1 MHEICIPVPKLK
13 EEQGADVEVM
23 VGGKKKRFSFR
34 VAAFPWKTETV
45 STGDQ
50 TYVEKTSN
58 SIMDLKNNIESYDPA
73 WELVQIYSPNPKAK
87 FIQVLFRHKN
97 LN

>member
-1 MHEICIPVPKLK
+1 MHEICIPVPKL
-13 EEQGADVEVM
+13 EDEQGADVEVR
-23 VGGKKKRFSFR
+23 VGGKKKKFSFR

-45 STGDQ
+45 TAGDQ

-58 SIMDLKNNIESYDPA
+58 SIMDLKNNIESYDPS